1 MPVMARPLQ
10 RYRRPFFGGGG
21 TALNLFRVRRSQG
34 AGVHGR
40 EPGWSAAISSL
51 TALHDEGHLS
61 LPVRYAGR
69 VLSAIR
75 DAIAWVS
82 HSYGVRLQDATPAS
96 RAALAEDAS
105 GLRMMTLSRPGVH
118 VRRWCTDKRTA
129 WIAGLGG

>member
-1 MPVMARPLQ
+1 MAESLA
-10 RYRRPFFGGGG
+10 G
-21 TALNLFRVRRSQG
+21 AL
-34 AGVHGR
+34 
-40 EPGWSAAISSL
+40 PISSL